1 MTDIELRKEPLDIRD
16 ASLED
21 LQQIVG
27 EVLDRLHLR
36 AVVVGETAYYQTKY
50 YRVVRVEPI
59 ND

>member
-1 MTDIELRKEPLDIRD
+1 MTDLELRKEPLDIRD

-36 AVVVGETAYYQTKY
+36 AVVVGETAYYQAKY
-50 YRVVRVEPI
+50 YRVVRVEPT
-59 ND
+59 DD

>member
-1 MTDIELRKEPLDIRD
+1 MTDLELRKEQLDIRD

-27 EVLDRLHLR
+27 AVLDRLHLR
-36 AVVVGETAYYQTKY
+36 AVVYETPYYQTQH
-50 YRVVRVEPI
+50 YRIVRVEPI